1 MTNAPGT
8 FAALCISAAVLWLF
22 STATQADSEAAPA
35 VRVLEDIGTL
45 PYADRVHE
53 VPPEQVRGRL
63 VPLGAMKKLGGVW
76 QPKASERLDG
86 TLHRYTWQVL
96 EQYASIELMEEVQEE
111 MTAALSLTLLFDCEA
126 RACGS
131 SAQWANRIFN
141 ERVLYGTEAAQR
153 YRVFAVEG
161 YGERYR
167 LLLYATVRTAQRQY
181 LHAELLQLTPD
192 Q

>member
-1 MTNAPGT
+1 MINAPGT
-8 FAALCISAAVLWLF
+8 FAALCISAAVLWSF
-22 STATQADSEAAPA
+22 STAAIADTEAAPA
-35 VRVLEDIGTL
+35 VRVLDDIGAL
-45 PYADRVHE
+45 PYADRVHQ

-63 VPLGAMKKLGGVW
+63 IPLGAMKKLGGVW

-153 YRVFAVEG
+153 YRVFAGEDNGEG
-161 YGERYR
+161 YR

-181 LHAELLQLTPD
+181 LHAELLQLPPD

>member
-1 MTNAPGT
+1 MINAPGT
-8 FAALCISAAVLWLF
+8 FAALCISAAVLWSF
-22 STATQADSEAAPA
+22 STAAQADTEAAPA
-35 VRVLEDIGTL
+35 VRVLEDVGAL

-63 VPLGAMKKLGGVW
+63 IPLGAMKKLRGVW

-96 EQYASIELMEEVQEE
+96 EQYASIELMEEVQAE
-111 MTAALSLTLLFDCEA
+111 MTAALSLTVLFDCEA

-153 YRVFAVEG
+153 YRVFAGEDN
-161 YGERYR
+161 GERYR
-167 LLLYATVRTAQRQY
+167 LLLYAPVRTAQRQY